1 MTFFNPKEDV
11 LDIELTQFGKELLSR
26 GEFKPSHY
34 LFFDDDV
41 LYNIAAGGPS
51 SEDQNTAIDRIQ
63 NETPKLR
70 TQGNYKELTEKLSTG
85 IPQNTRENNFSVIN
99 ALGTSDLASDKFPR
113 FDVRMYGEN
122 GPPIKNS
129 VPYMTSSYG
138 TIKIPQNDID
148 VSFKTAVS
156 LEGQPSVINEDP
168 ILSSTVQED
177 GTYISVEPKIVLMQL
192 LEDYATYDKENF
204 DIEVFMKEEETIA
217 GADGIQIPVWTP
229 LKFKKEVESVVDGIL
244 VDPVPEECIELD
256 PTFVEYYFDIFV
268 DSEIASESRAE
279 MEDLNAQSLYN
290 SQDSSGDADSSA
302 GMAGI
307 YDQVVVD
314 PACPPDDCPEN

>member
-1 MTFFNPKEDV
+1 MKFFNPKEDV
-11 LDIELTQFGKELLSR
+11 LDIELTQFGRELLSR

-41 LYNIAAGGPS
+41 LYDIAAGGPS
-51 SEDQNTAIDRIQ
+51 SEDQNTAINRIQ
-63 NETPKLR
+63 NETPRLR

-99 ALGTSDLASDKFPR
+99 ALGTSDLSSDKFPR
-113 FDVRMYGEN
+113 WDMRMHGETA
-122 GPPIKNS
+122 PPIKNS

-138 TIKIPQNDID
+138 TIRIPQNDID
-148 VSFKTAVS
+148 VNFKTAVS
-156 LEGQPSVINEDP
+156 VEGQPSVINEDP
-168 ILSSTVQED
+168 NLSSTVQED

-192 LEDYATYDKENF
+192 LEDYTAYEKENF
-204 DIEVFMKEEETIA
+204 DIEVFINEAETVSSA
-217 GADGIQIPVWTP
+217 GVDVPVWTP

-244 VDPVPEECIELD
+244 IDPG
-256 PTFVEYYFDIFV
+256 
-268 DSEIASESRAE
+268 IAAESRAQ

-290 SQDSSGDADSSA
+290 SQDSSGDPGSSI
-302 GMAGI
+302 GMADI

-314 PACPPDDCPEN
+314 PACPPDDCPES

>member
-41 LYNIAAGGPS
+41 LYDIAAAGPS
-51 SEDQNTAIDRIQ
+51 SEDQNTATNRIQ

-99 ALGTSDLASDKFPR
+99 ALGTSDLASDKFPS
-113 FDVRMYGEN
+113 FDARMYGKD
-122 GPPIKNS
+122 GPTIINS
-129 VPYMTSSYG
+129 VAYMTSSYG
-138 TIKIPQNDID
+138 TINIPQNDIA
-148 VSFKTAVS
+148 VNFKTAVS
-156 LEGQPSVINEDP
+156 VEGQPSVINEDP
-168 ILSSTVQED
+168 NLSSTVQED

-192 LEDYATYDKENF
+192 LEDYTAYEKENF
-204 DIEVFMKEEETIA
+204 DIEVFINEAETNSSA
-217 GADGIQIPVWTP
+217 GVEVPVWTP

-244 VDPVPEECIELD
+244 IDPVPEECVELD

-268 DSEIASESRAE
+268 DSEIAAESRAE

-290 SQDSSGDADSSA
+290 AQDSSQDTSSST
-302 GMAGI
+302 GMADI

-314 PACPPDDCPEN
+314 PACPPDDCPES

>member
-41 LYNIAAGGPS
+41 LYDIAAGGPS
-51 SEDQNTAIDRIQ
+51 SEDQNTATNRIQ

-99 ALGTSDLASDKFPR
+99 ALGTSDLASDKFPS
-113 FDVRMYGEN
+113 FDARMYGKD
-122 GPPIKNS
+122 GPTIINS
-129 VPYMTSSYG
+129 VAYMASSYG
-138 TIKIPQNDID
+138 TINIPQNDIA
-148 VSFKTAVS
+148 VNFKTAVS
-156 LEGQPSVINEDP
+156 VEGQPSVINEDP
-168 ILSSTVQED
+168 NLSSTVQED

-192 LEDYATYDKENF
+192 LEDYTAYEKENF
-204 DIEVFMKEEETIA
+204 DIEVFINEAETNSSA
-217 GADGIQIPVWTP
+217 GVEVPVWTP

-244 VDPVPEECIELD
+244 IDPVPEECVELD

-268 DSEIASESRAE
+268 DSEIAAESRAE

-290 SQDSSGDADSSA
+290 AQDSSQDTSSST
-302 GMAGI
+302 GMADI

-314 PACPPDDCPEN
+314 PACPPDDCPES

>member
-1 MTFFNPKEDV
+1 MKFFNPKEDV
-11 LDIELTQFGKELLSR
+11 LDIELTQFGRELLSR

-41 LYNIAAGGPS
+41 LYDIAAGGPS
-51 SEDQNTAIDRIQ
+51 SEDQNTAINRIQ
-63 NETPKLR
+63 NETPRLR

-99 ALGTSDLASDKFPR
+99 ALGTSDLSSDKFPR
-113 FDVRMYGEN
+113 WDMRMHGETA
-122 GPPIKNS
+122 PPIKNS

-138 TIKIPQNDID
+138 TIRIPQNDID
-148 VSFKTAVS
+148 VNFKTAVS
-156 LEGQPSVINEDP
+156 VEGQPSVINEDP
-168 ILSSTVQED
+168 NLSSTVQED

-192 LEDYATYDKENF
+192 LEDYTAYEKENF
-204 DIEVFMKEEETIA
+204 DIEVFINEAETVSSA
-217 GADGIQIPVWTP
+217 GVDVPVWTP

-244 VDPVPEECIELD
+244 IDPVPEECVELD

-268 DSEIASESRAE
+268 DSGIAAESRAQ

-290 SQDSSGDADSSA
+290 SQDSSVDPGSSI
-302 GMAGI
+302 GMADI

-314 PACPPDDCPEN
+314 PACPPDDCPES